1 MTTTVKCGLLI
12 EITDAA
18 GFSLY
23 ATFLA
28 FELGGEETSYQI
40 SIGDYDGTA
49 GEDPSPQL
57 TGLRF
62 STEDND
68 RSSSGTL
75 MSTIGGGW
83 WVDTTAYTNLNGVY
97 QPSGVSPS
105 EGQGLYWSY
114 TPSGHKTS
122 YTISKMTIK
131 QLSTY
136 PTNAD
141 LAPASARAPDSD
153 ATTKASSTA
162 VVYPADVVMQ
172 SRSSGSLDFSVR
184 WQDYVD
190 GFSDETELWIGLEYI
205 HKMTTTVKC
214 GLLIE
219 ITDAAGFSLYATFLA
234 FELGGEET
242 SYQISIGDYDGT
254 AGEDPSPQLTG
265 LRFSTEDND
274 RSSSGTLMSTIGGG
288 WWVDTTAYTN
298 LNGVYQPS
306 GVSPSEGQGLYWS
319 YTPSGHKTSYTISKM
334 TIKQLSTYPT
344 NADLA
349 PASARAPDSDATT
362 KASSTA
368 VVYPADV
375 VMQSRSSG
383 SLDFSRTWQ
392 EYVDGF
398 SDETELWIGLDYI
411 YKMTTTVKCGLLIEI
426 TDAAGFSLYATFLAF
441 ELAGEDTYY
450 QINIGDYDGT
460 AGEDPSPNLTGLP
473 FSTEDKDL
481 SSTGTLMSTLRGGWW
496 VDTTAYT
503 NLNGV
508 YQPSGVSPSEGQGLY
523 WSYTASGHKTSYM
536 ISKMTIKQLST
547 YPTHAD
553 LAPAS
558 ATTASNAAVEY
569 PADVVMQSRSSG
581 SLDFSRTWQEY
592 VDGFSDETELWIG
605 LDYIYKM
612 TTTVKCGLLIEI
624 TDAAGFSL
632 YAAFL
637 AFELAGE
644 DTYYRINIGDYDGT
658 AGEDPSPNLTGLPF
672 STEDKDL
679 SSTGTLMSTLRG
691 GWWVDTT
698 AYTNLN
704 GVYQPSGVS
713 PSEGQ
718 GLYWSYTASGHK
730 TSYTISK
737 MTIKQLST
745 YPTHADLAPASAS
758 KPAGDSD
765 DAALAP
771 AGDSD
776 DAALAPAG
784 DSDAAAPDLAPASP
798 IR

>member
-1 MTTTVKCGLLI
+1 
-12 EITDAA
+12 
-18 GFSLY
+18 
-23 ATFLA
+23 
-28 FELGGEETSYQI
+28 
-40 SIGDYDGTA
+40 
-49 GEDPSPQL
+49 
-57 TGLRF
+57 
-62 STEDND
+62 
-68 RSSSGTL
+68 

-162 VVYPADVVMQ
+162 VVYPAHVVMQ

-254 AGEDPSPQLTG
+254 AGEDPSPNLTG
-265 LRFSTEDND
+265 LPFSTEDKD
-274 RSSSGTLMSTIGGG
+274 LSSTGSLMSTMRGG

-306 GVSPSEGQGLYWS
+306 GLSPGEGQGLYWS
-319 YTPSGHKTSYTISKM
+319 YTASGHKTSYTISKM

-344 NADLA
+344 HAELA
-349 PASARAPDSDATT
+349 PASATTASKRGSEYFLLDVTTTTATT
-362 KASSTA
+362 TTQPTETIATTMQATTTATTTTAATTTQPSTTAATTTQPTTTAATTTKPTTTVATTTKPTTTIVTTIQATTTATTTTAATTTQPTTTAATTTQPTTTIATTTQATTTATTTSVPTTTQPTTTQPTTVTATTTQATTTATTTTPPTTTPATTTQPTTVPATTTA

-398 SDETELWIGLDYI
+398 SDETELWIGLEYI

-426 TDAAGFSLYATFLAF
+426 TDAAGFSLYAT
-441 ELAGEDTYY
+441 
-450 QINIGDYDGT
+450 
-460 AGEDPSPNLTGLP
+460 
-473 FSTEDKDL
+473 
-481 SSTGTLMSTLRGGWW
+481 
-496 VDTTAYT
+496 
-503 NLNGV
+503 
-508 YQPSGVSPSEGQGLY
+508 
-523 WSYTASGHKTSYM
+523 
-536 ISKMTIKQLST
+536 
-547 YPTHAD
+547 
-553 LAPAS
+553 
-558 ATTASNAAVEY
+558 
-569 PADVVMQSRSSG
+569 
-581 SLDFSRTWQEY
+581 
-592 VDGFSDETELWIG
+592 
-605 LDYIYKM
+605 
-612 TTTVKCGLLIEI
+612 
-624 TDAAGFSL
+624 
-632 YAAFL
+632 FL

-784 DSDAAAPDLAPASP
+784 DSDDAALAPAGDSDAAAPDQAPASP